1 MANVLKRDK
10 KVAALSMLLEGSSV
24 RSTERITGVHRDTI
38 LRLMVR
44 VGAACADFSDATL
57 RNLNCR
63 RIEVDE
69 IRAFVAKKNRNVTEQ
84 DDWSRIGDQYT
95 FVALDPETK
104 LIPSYKVGKRTADT
118 TVEFIDD
125 LASRLSTPVQISSD
139 GFPAYY
145 QAIATSFG
153 RGEVN
158 YATVVKEYEETS
170 AGRGRYSPPRVVS
183 IEKDD
188 LIGHPNMDLVSTS
201 LVERSNLSIRTHCRR
216 LTRLSLGFSKKLEN
230 FKASM
235 DLYFCFYNF
244 VRFHRTI
251 RATPAMEAGIR
262 PSALTVGDLVDM
274 AA

>member
-10 KVAALSMLLEGSSV
+10 KIAVLSMLLEGSSV
-24 RSTERITGVHRDTI
+24 RSAERITGVHRDTI

-44 VGAACADFSDATL
+44 VAGACADFSNRTL
-57 RNLNCR
+57 RDLHCS

-69 IRAFVAKKNRNVTEQ
+69 IWAFVAKKNRNVQ
-84 DDWSRIGDQYT
+84 DSDDWSRIGDQYT

-104 LIPSYKVGKRTADT
+104 LIPSYKVGKRTAYT
-118 TVEFIDD
+118 TMEFIDD
-125 LASRLSTPVQISSD
+125 LASRLSTRVQISSD
-139 GFPAYY
+139 AFPAYY
-145 QAIATSFG
+145 HAIATAFPTG
-153 RGEVN
+153 VD
-158 YATVVKEYEETS
+158 YATVVKEYAETV
-170 AGRGRYSPPRVVS
+170 AGRGRYSPPKVIS
-183 IEKDD
+183 CEKED
-188 LIGHPNMDLVSTS
+188 LLGIPDMRLVSTS

-216 LTRLSLGFSKKLEN
+216 MTRLSLGFSKKLEN

-251 RATPAMEAGIR
+251 RATPAMEAGVLS
-262 PSALTVGDLVDM
+262 SALTVGDLVDM

>member
-10 KVAALSMLLEGSSV
+10 QVAVISMLLEGSSV
-24 RSTERITGVHRDTI
+24 RSTERITNVHRDTI

-44 VGAACADFSDATL
+44 VAGACADFSDRTL
-57 RNLNCR
+57 RDLNCN

-69 IRAFVAKKNRNVTEQ
+69 IWAFVAKKNKNVDES
-84 DDWSRIGDQYT
+84 DEWLKVGDQYT

-104 LIPSYKVGKRTADT
+104 LIPCYRVGKRNVQT
-118 TVEFIDD
+118 TQAFVDD
-125 LASRLSTPVQISSD
+125 LASRLRNRTQISSD
-139 GFPAYY
+139 AFPAYY
-145 QAIATSFG
+145 HAIATGFG
-153 RGEVN
+153 RDVD
-158 YATVVKEYEETS
+158 YATVTKQYAETPS
-170 AGRGRYSPPRVVS
+170 GRGRYSPPRVID

-188 LIGHPNMDLVSTS
+188 LIGTPDMQLAGTS
-201 LVERSNLSIRTHCRR
+201 IVERSNLTIRTHCRR

-244 VRFHRTI
+244 VRSHRTI
-251 RATPAMEAGIR
+251 RCTPAMEAGVMKD
-262 PSALTVGDLVDM
+262 ALSIGDLVDM

>member
-10 KVAALSMLLEGSSV
+10 QVAVISMLLEGSSV
-24 RSTERITGVHRDTI
+24 RSAERITGVHRDTI

-44 VGAACADFSDATL
+44 VAAGCADFSNRTL
-57 RNLNCR
+57 RNLKCN

-69 IRAFVAKKNRNVTEQ
+69 IWAFVAKKNKNVGER
-84 DDWSRIGDQYT
+84 DEWSRVGDQYT
-95 FVALDPETK
+95 FVALDPQTK
-104 LIPSYKVGKRTADT
+104 LIPSYLVGKRTAYT
-118 TVEFIDD
+118 TMAFIDD
-125 LASRLSTPVQISSD
+125 LASRLSTRVQISSD
-139 GFPAYY
+139 AFPAYY
-145 QAIATSFG
+145 HAIATSFG
-153 RGEVN
+153 GNVD
-158 YATVVKEYEETS
+158 YASVVKEYAETP
-170 AGRGRYSPPRVVS
+170 AGRGRYSPPRVIS

-188 LIGHPNMDLVSTS
+188 LIGFPNMETVSTS

-251 RATPAMEAGIR
+251 KATPAMEAGVL
-262 PSALTVGDLVDM
+262 PSALSIGDLVDM